1 MAEKLTPQ
9 QQMAVENRGG
19 KLLVSAAAGSGKTKV
34 LVDRLMGYL
43 TDPANPANLD
53 EFLIITYTKAAASEL
68 RGKIAAKLSE
78 RIAQEPDN
86 KHLQRQMQR
95 LFLTKIST
103 VHGFCTDILRE
114 FAYRLDLSGD
124 FRVADE
130 NECREIRE
138 TVLSDLLDR
147 AYEQAEADEDFR
159 AFVDTQGL
167 GRDDRLVADIIL
179 KVYDSARC
187 HLDPESWLKDCLE
200 AAAAEGLTDA
210 SQTAWGQYLMEALFA
225 FLDDQIQILDRC
237 ACLAE
242 SAEGMEK
249 VSANLR
255 DTLHQ
260 LEQLR
265 LAESWNDVV
274 DRKHVDFGRL
284 NFPKKN
290 VDEETV
296 ERIRTCRNA
305 CKKALEKQ
313 LRPFADVSEQVLA
326 DLNASAAAARGL
338 VGLVRRFEESYTKAK
353 KSRRCVDFSDLEH
366 KTLDLLRGKSR
377 TQITAAARQIGS
389 RFREI
394 MVDEYQD
401 SNGVQDAIFEALT
414 DGRNNCFMVGDVKQS
429 IYQFRLADPGIFLKK
444 YRTYVPAEE
453 AAPGDGRKVL
463 LSANFRSGG
472 EVVEAVN
479 NVFSGCMSEAVG
491 GLRYGEEEMLR
502 EGIPHAKLPDP
513 AVELYGIE
521 VDEHTYEEEPAFV
534 AKRVAE
540 LLDGKHMVR
549 SGEAFRPI
557 REEDI
562 VILLRSPGSVGRY
575 FQQALESR
583 GIRCT
588 SGGGTDLLKTEEI
601 GTLRSILQTVANPRQ
616 DIPLIS
622 ALASPVFGFTADD
635 LAAIRGGHKTGC
647 FYDAVR
653 AHQSEKT
660 QAFLAI
666 LEQLRAAARMQPVTQ
681 LLETVFLLTRMDSLY
696 GAMDGGETRR
706 ANLQTFYAL
715 AADCEAAS
723 RKELGQFLETLD
735 SMEEKGLMTAGESA
749 SGAVTIM
756 SIHKSKGLEFPV
768 VFLCG
773 LSREFN
779 RESLRAQVLC
789 DQKLGLG
796 LSVADTKNRIRY
808 PAISK
813 RAISAKT
820 ASQSLSEEM
829 RVLYVAMT
837 RARDRLIMTYASQ
850 NLQKELQDLTAR
862 LDISGMETMTKD
874 VICPGKW
881 ILLSALQRSDAGQFH
896 QLGGR
901 PDRLHIPENPWK
913 IQVVS
918 AQKMTA
924 GTVPEDKQALQMP
937 EETIER
943 LRTSLA
949 FVYPHRE
956 ATLAPSKQTAT
967 QRKGRQKDQEVA
979 EEANVPD
986 IPARSW
992 KKPAFRE
999 KIRQGKAY
1007 GSAMHTALQHI
1018 RFSECGSVQTVEA
1031 EIARLVSC
1039 RLLTEE
1045 QGRMVNPELIVHL
1058 FETETGR
1065 KLRSGA
1071 EVIREFKFSILDDG
1085 SHYGAGLEGEK
1096 VLLQGVV
1103 DCAVV
1108 EADGITVID
1117 FKTDR
1122 VSEETLPRLL
1132 EQYAPQV
1139 QTYVQALE
1147 RIYRKPVKAA
1157 LLYFFGLER
1166 FVTV

>member
-9 QQMAVENRGG
+9 QQQAVVNRGG

-34 LVDRLMGYL
+34 LVDRLLGYL
-43 TDPANPANLD
+43 TDPASPANLD

-78 RIAQEPDN
+78 RIAQEPEN

-138 TVLSDLLDR
+138 TVLADLLDR
-147 AYEQAEADEDFR
+147 AYEQSEEDEDFR

-167 GRDDRLVADIIL
+167 GRDDRLVTDIIL

-187 HLDPESWLKDCLE
+187 HLDPESWLQNCLN
-200 AAAAEGLTDA
+200 AVGAENIDDA
-210 SQTAWGQYLMEALFA
+210 SQTVWGQYLVSELFG
-225 FLDDQIQILDRC
+225 FLDDQIHVMNRC
-237 ACLAE
+237 AQLAE
-242 SAEGMEK
+242 QSEGMEK
-249 VSANLR
+249 VAVNLR
-255 DTLHQ
+255 DTLYQ
-260 LEQLR
+260 LERLR
-265 LAESWNDVV
+265 SSKSWDEII
-274 DRKHVDFGRL
+274 DRKDVDFGRL
-284 NFPKKN
+284 TFPKKN
-290 VDEETV
+290 VDTDVV
-296 ERIRTCRNA
+296 ERIKACRNA

-313 LRPFADVSEQVLA
+313 LRPFADQSSQVLA
-326 DLNASAAAARGL
+326 DLNASAGAARGL
-338 VGLVRRFEESYTKAK
+338 IGLVRDFDEAYSKAK

-366 KTLDLLRGKSR
+366 KMLDLLRGKSR
-377 TQITAAARQIGS
+377 NHITAAARQIGS

-429 IYQFRLADPGIFLKK
+429 IYQFRLADPGIFLDK
-444 YRTYVPAEE
+444 YHTYIPAEE
-453 AAPGDGRKVL
+453 AAAGEGRKVL

-472 EVVEAVN
+472 EVIEAVN
-479 NVFSGCMSEAVG
+479 DVFTDCMSEAVG

-502 EGIPHAKLPDP
+502 EGIPHVQLPDP

-534 AKRVAE
+534 ANRIAE
-540 LLDGKHMVR
+540 LLDGNHMVR
-549 SGEAFRPI
+549 DGDQLRPI
-557 REEDI
+557 QEDDI

-575 FQQALESR
+575 FQQALENR
-583 GIRCT
+583 GICCT

-635 LAAIRGGHKTGC
+635 LAAIRSGHKTGC
-647 FYDAVR
+647 FYDALC
-653 AHQSEKT
+653 AYQSEKT
-660 QAFLAI
+660 RAFLAV
-666 LEQLRAAARMQPVTQ
+666 LGKLREDARMHPVTQ
-681 LLETVFLLTRMDSLY
+681 LLENVFLLTRVDSIY
-696 GAMDGGETRR
+696 GAMDGGEARR
-706 ANLQTFYAL
+706 ANLQSFYGL
-715 AADCEAAS
+715 AADFEAAS
-723 RKELGQFLETLD
+723 RRELGQFLEALD
-735 SMEEKGLMTAGESA
+735 SMEEKGLMAAGESA

-779 RESLRAQVLC
+779 RESLRTQVLC
-789 DQKLGLG
+789 DQQLGLG

-813 RAISAKT
+813 RAIGSKSA
-820 ASQSLSEEM
+820 AQSLSEEM

-850 NLQKELQDLTAR
+850 NLQKELQDLTLR
-862 LDISGMETMTKD
+862 LDISGMEHLTRD

-896 QLGGR
+896 NLGGR
-901 PDRLHIPENPWK
+901 PDHVRIPEYPWK
-913 IQVVS
+913 ICVVS
-918 AQKMTA
+918 SPKQEQGAVAENVHTATMPA
-924 GTVPEDKQALQMP
+924 GTVEK
-937 EETIER
+937 
-943 LRTSLA
+943 LRAALA
-949 FVYPHRE
+949 FDYPHKA
-956 ATLAPSKQTAT
+956 ATAAPSKQTAT
-967 QRKGRQKDQEVA
+967 QRKGRQKDQEAA
-979 EEANVPD
+979 EEAKVVD

-992 KKPAFRE
+992 KKPSFRE
-999 KIRQGKAY
+999 KTRQGKAY
-1007 GSAMHTALQHI
+1007 GSTVHTVLQYIH
-1018 RFSECGSVQTVEA
+1018 FAECTSAESVQS
-1031 EIARLVSC
+1031 EIQRMVSC

-1045 QGRMVNPELIVHL
+1045 QSRMVNPEAIFQL
-1058 FETETGR
+1058 FETEVGK
-1065 KLRSGA
+1065 KLRSSV
-1071 EVIREFKFSILDDG
+1071 EVIREFKFSILEDG
-1085 SHYGAGLEGEK
+1085 SHYGPELEREQ

-1103 DCAVV
+1103 DCAIV
-1108 EADGITVID
+1108 EPDGITVID

-1122 VSEETLPRLL
+1122 VSEETLPQLL
-1132 EQYAPQV
+1132 DRYAPQV

-1147 RIYRKPVKAA
+1147 RIYRKPVKEA
-1157 LLYFFGLER
+1157 LLYFFGLGR
-1166 FVTV
+1166 FVKV